1 MFLRRL
7 KDEEKPLLKGAN
19 MSAIQPVYELFSQ
32 NIDSLGRLHKYFC
45 VWTKAAIIFYH
56 FMFELTFV
64 DIY

>member
-7 KDEEKPLLKGAN
+7 EDEEKPSLKGAN

-45 VWTKAAIIFYH
+45 V
-56 FMFELTFV
+56 
-64 DIY
+64 

>member
-45 VWTKAAIIFYH
+45 VWAKTTIIFYH
-56 FMFELTFV
+56 FMFELTFAG
-64 DIY
+64 I